1 MLKAAAY
8 LGKKDCIFVAT
19 NTDAFLPMGSGR
31 NLPGIQFKCNKYPSL
46 KVFVHILMLFRK
58 SSKNYSDCLIQGTG
72 SLVQGVEVAAQSK
85 TIVCGKPNKP
95 IIDVLIKDQGV
106 DPART
111 LMIGDR

>member
-1 MLKAAAY
+1 MLKATAY
-8 LGKKDCIFVAT
+8 LGKKDCLFIAT

-31 NLPGIQFKCNKYPSL
+31 NLPGIQFKCNKYPL
-46 KVFVHILMLFRK
+46 LNVIEHIYKVIRK
-58 SSKNYSDCLIQGTG
+58 SSKSKSDCLIQGTG
-72 SLVQGVEVAAQSK
+72 SLVQGVEVAAQRK
-85 TIVCGKPNKP
+85 AIVCGKPYKP